1 MTKCWHFQLQSS
13 NQQCY
18 GLVGPELQLASNAIF
33 NDESNLR
40 PCLGVS
46 LATSINHPE
55 MFAEETVTAAANN
68 DHCFVLSPQNTHS
81 ELVYS
86 VYAEQL
92 AETDHDLCFESFVLL
107 VPFSSLEPLNNYNV
121 AQNTNWYS
129 DMCVS

>member
-1 MTKCWHFQLQSS
+1 
-13 NQQCY
+13 
-18 GLVGPELQLASNAIF
+18 
-33 NDESNLR
+33 
-40 PCLGVS
+40 
-46 LATSINHPE
+46 
-55 MFAEETVTAAANN
+55 MFAKETVTVAANN

-92 AETDHDLCFESFVLL
+92 AETDHDLFFGSLL

-121 AQNTNWYS
+121 AQNTNRYS